1 MKSVKHI
8 TYLSV
13 LLLCYISFAEAQKRP
28 LIGISDLYKDGNSS
42 AVPRSY
48 VDAVLQVG
56 GLPVVIPLMYDNEK
70 ITELLSTLD
79 GIIFTGGEDF
89 DPSYYN
95 ERPIPQMGK
104 VNAFRDEFDIKLLRL
119 AVEQGVPVLGICR
132 GLQLINITYG
142 GSLYQDLS
150 TQYHDNSIR
159 HRQKQPKEDASH
171 SVIVED
177 NTVFS
182 SIVQQRMLMVNSSH
196 HQAIKKVAPGF
207 RVAGKSP
214 DKIVE
219 AIEKIDSKNWI
230 LGVQFHPEVRVTRD
244 DAMRRIFQRFIDEA
258 SNSNNSGRE
267 RNPAY
272 ASQPRT
278 NRDRY
283 TEQLLPQS
291 SQSRPQ
297 SDYEL
302 QSRSQSQL
310 NSQTYQ
316 QPQIVYKSVT
326 DTQYIYKVKVDTQYI
341 YKSIDTV
348 YLSIV
353 DTIYDFLPTDTVYLS
368 VVDTIF
374 FPIDYASNPISE
386 IKKPTSAAKKQN
398 AEKQVAEKQ
407 AVEKQ
412 VAETPAVEKSKVQKT
427 APVKQTAE
435 NPKHDEA
442 KSKVDT
448 MIFTPGTLTT
458 PVSDKEA
465 QKTKKAAEENEK
477 KKAKAAEKEAIKIA
491 KAAEEEARKKAEV
504 TAKEAK
510 IAEDEAIAK
519 RKAEMKAA
527 KKEEEEKEKLY
538 RQEQMELAKLKK
550 KEQKDKEEQAKKDL
564 KEKEEQAKKEQKEK
578 EEQAKKEQKE
588 KEEQAKKEQKEKEEQ
603 AKKELK
609 EKEEQAKQAKKE
621 LKNKEEQAK
630 KELKEKEEQAK
641 KEQKEK
647 KDA

>member
-1 MKSVKHI
+1 MRSTKCVMF
-8 TYLSV
+8 LSV
-13 LLLCYISFAEAQKRP
+13 LLLCCTSFTEAQRHP
-28 LIGISDLYKDGNSS
+28 VIGISDLYKDENSS

-56 GLPVVIPLMYDNEK
+56 GLPVVIPLMYDDEK
-70 ITELLSTLD
+70 ITELLRTLD

-104 VNAFRDEFDIKLLRL
+104 INAFRDEFDIKLLRL

-142 GSLYQDLS
+142 GSLYQDIS

-159 HRQKQPKEDASH
+159 HRQRQPKEDASH

-182 SIVQQRMLMVNSSH
+182 EIVQQRMLMVNSSH

-207 RVAGKSP
+207 VVAGKSP
-214 DKIVE
+214 DKLVE

-244 DAMRRIFQRFIDEA
+244 DAMRRIFQRFVDEA
-258 SNSNNSGRE
+258 SNSNKSGRE
-267 RNPAY
+267 SSSVY
-272 ASQPRT
+272 AAQTRT
-278 NRDRY
+278 SRDRY
-283 TEQLLPQS
+283 TEQQLLQR

-297 SDYEL
+297 SDYEPP
-302 QSRSQSQL
+302 SRSQSQL
-310 NSQTYQ
+310 NSQTNQ

-326 DTQYIYKVKVDTQYI
+326 DTQYIYKLKVDTQYI
-341 YKSIDTV
+341 YKSVDTV
-348 YLSIV
+348 YLSVV
-353 DTIYDFLPTDTVYLS
+353 DTIYEFLPTDTVFLS

-374 FPIDYASNPISE
+374 FPIDYSSDPISE
-386 IKKPTSAAKKQN
+386 TQKPTSVVNKQAPKKQVV
-398 AEKQVAEKQ
+398 EKQTAERQIVEKQ

-412 VAETPAVEKSKVQKT
+412 VVETLATEKTKTKKT

-435 NPKHDEA
+435 NSKPDEA
-442 KSKVDT
+442 KSKADT
-448 MIFTPGTLTT
+448 MIFTPGTPAI

-465 QKTKKAAEENEK
+465 KKAKKAAEENEK
-477 KKAKAAEKEAIKIA
+477 KKAKAAEKEAAKIA
-491 KAAEEEARKKAEV
+491 KAAEEEVKKKAEAAGKEAEV
-504 TAKEAK
+504 AGKEAK
-510 IAEDEAIAK
+510 TAEKEAK
-519 RKAEMKAA
+519 SKQKADVKAA
-527 KKEEEEKEKLY
+527 KKEAEEKEKLY
-538 RQEQMELAKLKK
+538 RLEQIELAKLK
-550 KEQKDKEEQAKKDL
+550 
-564 KEKEEQAKKEQKEK
+564 KKEQKEK

-588 KEEQAKKEQKEKEEQ
+588 KEEQAKKEQKEKEEN

-609 EKEEQAKQAKKE
+609 D
-621 LKNKEEQAK
+621 KEEQAK

-647 KDA
+647 KIASLF